1 MLRRVTIVGVA
12 LTALAT
18 VAPAFAT
25 TGPAIVLP
33 TTTTGPVIVLPTT
46 TRPPSFPTS
55 TSTTTSTTSSTT
67 TTSPVI
73 VLPTT
78 TPPIPTI
85 PPVIGSSAPPTNPE
99 PTFNPNPDD
108 LAISTTSAPLDEA
121 QPPGEII
128 PDLWVRGIEV
138 TQGIQDLTSRMPLVA
153 GRRTTVR
160 VHVGIDTGFSFVD
173 GALLVERPGLGDV
186 VLHPDNGPIQ
196 TGLDRTDIDSALN
209 FELDA
214 EYYEAGDV
222 TFTAQVW
229 SAGYASISEEPNSQ
243 NNLMTEHVEFQVATI
258 PTVWLIALDDD
269 AGPGDP
275 VDDVTTLLGF
285 APLVNGDLLDF
296 LPIPSISF
304 QGYPLP
310 VGPGAEAAVPGT
322 WDVSL
327 DIDFDPTANSRRNEP
342 NIRMNEIA
350 TAGGFLDD
358 GLILGV
364 FDGSVPQGDYSG
376 WAKFGVSWNF
386 ASAGT
391 PGHEAAHNA
400 GLDHVNCVGD
410 TDGDGISQEDEAGA
424 IDWSHPNGLP
434 PVCSLAPIDPDGYFG
449 FTNYRTPITI
459 YSNHPAH
466 PLAAFPFM
474 SYADPGWTDP
484 YHWCRMLDNFGV
496 PCNPAAIGLPPA
508 NPFLDV
514 DCEPEP
520 VGPEAFQLDLCLS
533 ADQPDALPSSG
544 GEPTGGVIVAVGD
557 VDGVETVSLTTA
569 TNAYQIPL
577 EATEWLDVTG
587 TLDATGGR
595 LRQLGLASITVDG
608 CSPCGPAASVERELG
623 ATIEAVA
630 TGELTA
636 PPALRLVDADDESL
650 AVVPVVI
657 EQAATHG
664 DHPTNAASDDFVS
677 PVPLV
682 EGAVAIELVVDG
694 TVFDS
699 MTIAATAPEIGAV
712 QVASEISGLRVE
724 WDVIEGAPDET
735 TVTVLWSADG
745 GQTWIPVAVDIT
757 DREITIPT
765 SARFPGGDDVIVRVI
780 ATAGGR
786 SAAATSEP
794 FSAPTHAPLVAIAGA
809 PPGPV
814 EQFDLVELTA
824 IVDDPSST
832 LIGSDTGGSDSLVW
846 QSSVDGEL
854 AGGRQLS
861 TRDLSVGTHT
871 IQMLSNIASDDSD
884 AKLLAEAVVEVV
896 ARTSPTRYPETP
908 DPDAVAYLTATD
920 FTTTTTTTTVPPV
933 DDVVALTTTTTVPP
947 VDSDGDSL
955 SDDEEAELGTD
966 PNDPDTDGDG
976 LIDGE
981 EVFLGTDPTNP
992 DTDGDGFTD
1001 LDEEQ
1006 SGTSPLDPDD
1016 HP

>member
-46 TRPPSFPTS
+46 TRPPSFPTSTS

-196 TGLDRTDIDSALN
+196 TGLDRTDIDAALN

-229 SAGYASISEEPNSQ
+229 SAGYASISEESDSQ

-258 PTVWLIALDDD
+258 PTVWLIALDDG

-459 YSNHPAH
+459 YSNDPAH

-520 VGPEAFQLDLCLS
+520 VGPEAFQLDLCVTV
-533 ADQPDALPSSG
+533 DQQD
-544 GEPTGGVIVAVGD
+544 GEAAPPPVVITDPIGMVVGVVD
-557 VDGVETVSLTTA
+557 VDGRETLTLTGEQA
-569 TNAYQIPL
+569 SFAIPL
-577 EATEWLDVTG
+577 EATEWLNVAG
-587 TLDATGGR
+587 TIDTAAAGLSG
-595 LRQLGLASITVDG
+595 LRVVPADR

-664 DHPTNAASDDFVS
+664 DHLTHAASDDFVS

-699 MTIAATAPEIGAV
+699 MSIAATAPEIGAV
-712 QVASEISGLRVE
+712 QVSTEIGGLNVE

-735 TVTVLWSADG
+735 TFTLLWSADG
-745 GQTWIPVAVDIT
+745 GQTWIPAAVEVT
-757 DREITIPT
+757 GNEITIPT
-765 SARFPGGDDVIVRVI
+765 SARFP
-780 ATAGGR
+780 
-786 SAAATSEP
+786 
-794 FSAPTHAPLVAIAGA
+794 
-809 PPGPV
+809 
-814 EQFDLVELTA
+814 
-824 IVDDPSST
+824 
-832 LIGSDTGGSDSLVW
+832 
-846 QSSVDGEL
+846 
-854 AGGRQLS
+854 
-861 TRDLSVGTHT
+861 
-871 IQMLSNIASDDSD
+871 
-884 AKLLAEAVVEVV
+884 
-896 ARTSPTRYPETP
+896 AR
-908 DPDAVAYLTATD
+908 
-920 FTTTTTTTTVPPV
+920 
-933 DDVVALTTTTTVPP
+933 
-947 VDSDGDSL
+947 
-955 SDDEEAELGTD
+955 
-966 PNDPDTDGDG
+966 
-976 LIDGE
+976 
-981 EVFLGTDPTNP
+981 
-992 DTDGDGFTD
+992 
-1001 LDEEQ
+1001 
-1006 SGTSPLDPDD
+1006 
-1016 HP
+1016 